1 MWLLKRGTRQ
11 NNDHVC
17 FESSRRTGHVFP
29 IYPGMVPDTI
39 FVTLEI
45 ASLRSLDVNRH
56 HERECEPYHDGAILH
71 LVYVYFSLF
80 VAVFLIKV
88 GPRNHRLEF

>member
-1 MWLLKRGTRQ
+1 MWLLKWGTRR

-17 FESSRRTGHVFP
+17 FESSHRTGHIFP

-45 ASLRSLDVNRH
+45 DSLRSLDVNRH
-56 HERECEPYHDGAILH
+56 QEHECEPYYCGAILH
-71 LVYVYFSLF
+71 LVYVHFS
-80 VAVFLIKV
+80 
-88 GPRNHRLEF
+88 